1 MYLST
6 YEHIEK
12 HIHLLDIDYKNGLVL
27 NKKMSVFGSGY
38 YGFGLNRKNIYAHNI
53 IAFLKY
59 GKSAIGPRKYVQI
72 NHKDGNKLNNKP
84 NNLELVTA
92 KENVIHAYKTGL
104 NPIRRGERVA
114 QSKLKKSQILDIV
127 LLRTLGIKT
136 SVLAKKCNV
145 TVSAITNVT
154 SGVTWTHITT
164 SQEARNML
172 LLFKG
177 L

>member
-1 MYLST
+1 M
-6 YEHIEK
+6 E
-12 HIHLLDIDYKNGLVL
+12 IDYKNGLVL

-53 IAFLKY
+53 IAYLKY
-59 GKSAIGPRKYVQI
+59 GKRAVGSRKDVQI

-104 NPIRRGERVA
+104 NPIRRGERVV
-114 QSKLKKSQILDIV
+114 QSKMNREQVLDIV

-136 SVLAKKCNV
+136 RVIAKKYNV
-145 TVSAITNVT
+145 TTSAISNVYT
-154 SGVTWTHITT
+154 GITWTHITT